1 MANHETIPRRSS
13 ADTEG
18 DVQRVLG
25 KLEASGQDMTV
36 LRIMA
41 NEPKLFRPFVLFA
54 NALVYSEY
62 LPADV
67 REVVV
72 LWIAR
77 TGQSTYEWHEHVPM
91 ARRAGLSDRQIELIG
106 EDDLGRDDFTD
117 DQLLGVEVARSLLRD
132 GTVPGELWEQS
143 VARWGL
149 EGAMDLVMSVGWWG
163 GITRML
169 LEALGLTAPD
179 RGEHQTPP
187 WQRDSVS

>member
-1 MANHETIPRRSS
+1 MANHESIPRRTA

-18 DVQRVLG
+18 DVHRILG
-25 KLEASGQDMTV
+25 KLEATGQNMTV

-77 TGQSTYEWHEHVPM
+77 DEAAPYEWHEHVPM
-91 ARRAGLSDRQIELIG
+91 ARRAGLSDEQIERVSDG
-106 EDDLGRDDFTD
+106 RVDASGFSDDH
-117 DQLLGVEVARSLLRD
+117 LLGVAVARAILHDRSLP
-132 GTVPGELWEQS
+132 TELWEQS
-143 VARWGL
+143 VERWGV
-149 EGAMDLVMSVGWWG
+149 EGAIDLVMSVGWWG
-163 GITRML
+163 GSTRML
-169 LEALGLTAPD
+169 LEALGLRAPD
-179 RGEHQTPP
+179 EGDHPP
-187 WQRDSVS
+187 APWERNAVS

>member
-1 MANHETIPRRSS
+1 MANHEAIPRRTA

-25 KLEASGQDMTV
+25 KLEASGQNMTV

-54 NALVYSEY
+54 NALMYSEF

-77 TGQSTYEWHEHVPM
+77 AEAAPYEWHEHVPI
-91 ARRAGLSDRQIELIG
+91 ARRVGLSDEQIG
-106 EDDLGRDDFTD
+106 EGRVDSSGFSE
-117 DQLLGVEVARSLLRD
+117 DQLLGVAVAQAMLEKRSL
-132 GTVPGELWEQS
+132 PPELWEQAT
-143 VARWGL
+143 ARWGV

-169 LEALGLTAPD
+169 LEALGLTVPD
-179 RGEHQTPP
+179 SGEHEPVP
-187 WQRDSVS
+187 WERYAAS